1 MEISRSMDSATMP
14 PLDGGNLCA
23 FVLFVS
29 PIPTFR
35 RIIRNKSTEQFSGLP
50 YIYSLFNCLIC
61 CWYGLPFI
69 SPNIILVATTN
80 SFGAIFQFVYL
91 AIFIAYT
98 DRTNKLKMSALL
110 GAVLTIFAAI
120 AYGSLRFLDSETRQL
135 FIGYLSVFSLISM
148 FASPLFI
155 INLVIKTRSVEYM
168 PFFLSFATFLM
179 SVSFSVYG
187 LLKADVFIY
196 VPNGIGTVLGV
207 VQLALYY
214 YYRNQFDENSTE
226 PLLEAYV

>member
-1 MEISRSMDSATMP
+1 MQ
-14 PLDGGNLCA
+14 
-23 FVLFVS
+23 VS
-29 PIPTFR
+29 PKTQFPLLLVSGPTFR

>member
-1 MEISRSMDSATMP
+1 LA
-14 PLDGGNLCA
+14 GNLCA

-135 FIGYLSVFSLISM
+135 
-148 FASPLFI
+148 
-155 INLVIKTRSVEYM
+155 NLVIKTRSVEYM